1 MYIWFITFIYKRIF
15 LLGNTYTTLWK
26 NYGES
31 FIPSAQIPVLR
42 LSCYVA
48 ELGLELREFL
58 LAYLQFFKLFFISIL
73 MYQRNISFVIEK
85 IIQFSLYF
93 YCYLSSVV
101 KTESRSF
108 VRNKYCLLVSDASSI
123 SWKALRRRWPR
134 DSSSVRFAESASRAV
149 RCSVGNAVA
158 VWIMPDEADDSQW
171 SSNNACKSSN
181 FILFSLFC
189 CYTQIHLLHFV
200 FHFML
205 LISKTLVINY
215 FIMIYCITLD
225 YIIFCI
231 LFLMINLFV
240 FFSWNAEFQ
249 EAFQLF
255 DSRGD
260 GKIHVAQIGD
270 ALRALGQ
277 NPTESDVKKFTHQH
291 KPDERISF
299 EVFLPIY
306 QAISKARTSDT
317 ADDFIEGLR
326 HFDKD
331 GNGFISSAE
340 LRHLL
345 TTLGNFFLIKKK
357 WK

>member
-1 MYIWFITFIYKRIF
+1 MSEIFTQFLKNPASVLINFIVLYASHSNKTDDYINSLNTTGLKNLVRSRRSLSNVHIYTFAVKRYVLCVSLTIVKQNGI
-15 LLGNTYTTLWK
+15 LLGGSVSSY
-26 NYGES
+26 
-31 FIPSAQIPVLR
+31 Q
-42 LSCYVA
+42 
-48 ELGLELREFL
+48 ELANR
-58 LAYLQFFKLFFISIL
+58 
-73 MYQRNISFVIEK
+73 MM
-85 IIQFSLYF
+85 
-93 YCYLSSVV
+93 
-101 KTESRSF
+101 
-108 VRNKYCLLVSDASSI
+108 SSI
-123 SWKALRRRWPR
+123 
-134 DSSSVRFAESASRAV
+134 E
-149 RCSVGNAVA
+149 
-158 VWIMPDEADDSQW
+158 
-171 SSNNACKSSN
+171 
-181 FILFSLFC
+181 
-189 CYTQIHLLHFV
+189 
-200 FHFML
+200 
-205 LISKTLVINY
+205 
-215 FIMIYCITLD
+215 
-225 YIIFCI
+225 
-231 LFLMINLFV
+231 
-240 FFSWNAEFQ
+240 EFQ

-345 TTLGNFFLIKKK
+345 TTLGEKLSDEEVETLLAGHEDSQGNINYEDFVRQVMCG
-357 WK
+357 